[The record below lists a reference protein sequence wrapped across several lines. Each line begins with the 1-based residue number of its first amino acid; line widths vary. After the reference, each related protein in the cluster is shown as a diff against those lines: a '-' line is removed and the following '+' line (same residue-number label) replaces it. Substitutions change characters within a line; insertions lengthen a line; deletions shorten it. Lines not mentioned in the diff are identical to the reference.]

1 MYKSH
6 DGLSKK
12 YEVSSSE
19 LDFLVELTKDLPY
32 VVGSRLMGGGFGGST
47 INIIDKKFI
56 NEFIGLASKEYKS
69 KFNLNLVPLEVEI
82 SDGVSVVD
90 FK

>member
-1 MYKSH
+1 
-6 DGLSKK
+6 
-12 YEVSSSE
+12 
-19 LDFLVELTKDLPY
+19 
-32 VVGSRLMGGGFGGST
+32 MGGGFGGST